1 MSARLQPKDDLEREL
16 TPEPIAASAAGSIV
30 LHLVLLGCVLA
41 WGWTMGL
48 FHHNLWGNPGA
59 GSAMQVSLVSN
70 ALPLPNDQPVNKNVL
85 TTDTPSPAPAPP
97 SPKEKQ
103 AVDDKAI
110 AISGKQKPKEKQQA
124 PKTQKNQQQPQRDN
138 MARYGEQNGSVIPR
152 GMTSAGSNGPA
163 QVGDNS
169 FASMFGWYVDQI
181 NRKMSASWNRF
192 EVDPRTPKG
201 MRANIIFT
209 IHRDGSAS
217 DVKLERSSGSPT
229 LDRSCMRG
237 AQRVD
242 TFGALPGPY
251 RQNTL
256 SVFYYCEY

>member
-1 MSARLQPKDDLEREL
+1 MNAQYQPSNDLEREL
-16 TPEPIAASAAGSIV
+16 TPEPIAASAAGSIA
-30 LHLVLLGCVLA
+30 LHALLLGCALA

-48 FHHNLWGNPGA
+48 FHHNLWGSTGA
-59 GSAMQVSLVSN
+59 GAAMQVSLVST
-70 ALPLPNDQPVNKNVL
+70 ALPLPNDQPVNQNVL
-85 TTDTPSPAPAPP
+85 TTDKPSTAPATP

-103 AVDDKAI
+103 IVDDKAI
-110 AISGKQKPKEKQQA
+110 DLSGKVKPQDKQQA
-124 PKTQKNQQQPQRDN
+124 PKSARNQQPARDN
-138 MARYGEQNGSVIPR
+138 VARYGEQNGTVIPR
-152 GMTSAGSNGPA
+152 GMPSAGSNGPA

-169 FASMFGWYVDQI
+169 FAAMFGWYVDQI

-192 EVDPRTPKG
+192 EVDPRTPRG
-201 MRANIIFT
+201 TRANIIFT

-217 DVKLERSSGSPT
+217 DIKLDRSSGSPT

-242 TFGALPGPY
+242 TFGQLPGAY
-251 RQNTL
+251 RQNSL

>member
-1 MSARLQPKDDLEREL
+1 MSAQLQRRDDLEREL

-30 LHLVLLGCVLA
+30 LHAALVGSILA

-48 FHHNLWGNPGA
+48 FHHNLWGSTGA

-70 ALPLPNDQPVNKNVL
+70 ALPLPNDQPVNQNVL
-85 TTDTPSPAPAPP
+85 TTDKPSTAPAAP

-103 AVDDKAI
+103 IVDDKAI
-110 AISGKQKPKEKQQA
+110 AISGKVKQQDKQQA
-124 PKTQKNQQQPQRDN
+124 PKTAKNQQPQRDN
-138 MARYGEQNGSVIPR
+138 VARYGEQNGSVIPR
-152 GMTSAGSNGPA
+152 GMPSAGSNGPA

-169 FASMFGWYVDQI
+169 FASLFGWYVDQI
-181 NRKMSASWNRF
+181 NRKMSTSWNRY

-201 MRANIIFT
+201 LRANIIFT

-217 DVKLERSSGSPT
+217 DVKLDRSSGSPT
-229 LDRSCMRG
+229 LDRSCIRG

-242 TFGALPGPY
+242 TFGGLPGQY